1 MTRTATPRQAVN
13 RTVIALGALLTVSGV
28 LLSGCSAVPSSAGNR
43 QAEGS
48 DADSDALT
56 TLVTGPFV
64 KDTRVC
70 IINNSA
76 QTPTITFTK
85 FDRHDKDGALA
96 PGERTCVE
104 GYFASGWDVAADITY
119 PEGKGNKKIVA
130 RNVMLGNAEAYLLEY
145 LPIDDYRNECA
156 QGSPTA
162 IDPEPGVSW
171 DDGVVRYTWAKPADT
186 QFKEWTL
193 TLAGTQDPT
202 TGDPRIC
209 PNPYAE

>member
-1 MTRTATPRQAVN
+1 MTRTATPRHAVN

-28 LLSGCSAVPSSAGNR
+28 LLSGCSAGPTVGANR

-48 DADSDALT
+48 DADSEALT

-76 QTPTITFTK
+76 QMPTITFTK

-104 GYFASGWDVAADITY
+104 GYFVSGWDVAADITY

-130 RNVMLGNAEAYLLEY
+130 RNPMVGSAEAYLLEY
-145 LPIDDYRNECA
+145 LAIDDYRNECA
-156 QGSPTA
+156 QGGPTA
-162 IDPEPGVSW
+162 AFPKPGRSW
-171 DDGVVRYTWAKPADT
+171 DDGVVQYTWAKPADT
-186 QFKEWTL
+186 EFKEWTL
-193 TLAGTQDPT
+193 TLVDTQDPT
-202 TGDPRIC
+202 TGDPRTC
-209 PNPYAE
+209 PPPDFG